1 MKYGMNLKM
10 IQKLSTR
17 WNIIGHIPN
26 YKHFLSKVKREMKD
40 KSIWKIIVTDK
51 NNKDKTYTFTGT
63 VKEHESY
70 VWKKYKKGA
79 LAVVSEL
86 TN

>member
-1 MKYGMNLKM
+1 
-10 IQKLSTR
+10 
-17 WNIIGHIPN
+17 
-26 YKHFLSKVKREMKD
+26 MKD
-40 KSIWKIIVTDK
+40 ISIWKIIVTDK

-86 TN
+86 TF